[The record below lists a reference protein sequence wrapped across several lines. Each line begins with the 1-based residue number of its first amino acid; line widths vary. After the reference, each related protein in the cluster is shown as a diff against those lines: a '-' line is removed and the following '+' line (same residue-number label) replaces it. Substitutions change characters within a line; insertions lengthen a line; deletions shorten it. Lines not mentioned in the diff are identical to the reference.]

1 LERKSTYKVNTAIEN
16 LLCYLWKPVLRGEK
30 EMSARDLSVLIS
42 VILIVSMLIIPFPT
56 WLLSILI
63 ILNITLALLVLLVS
77 MNMTEP
83 LQFSVFPSLL
93 LLLTLYRLGLNVSTT
108 RAILSHGDAG
118 GVVETFGTFVVGG
131 NIVVGLILFLI
142 LIIIQ
147 FIVIT
152 KGAERVSE
160 VAARFTLD
168 AMPGKQMSIDADLNA
183 GMISEQEARER
194 RKKVGREADF
204 YGAMDGASKFVKG
217 DAIASIIIV
226 LINLIA
232 GIIIGMLQQ
241 GMGLADAAKH
251 FSLLSVGDGIVSQ
264 IPALLISTATGIV
277 VTRAA
282 SEGNL
287 GQEITSQLL
296 AYPKLL
302 YVAGGTIFLLGLFT
316 PINDLLTIPIAG
328 MLAVGGYMFSKVPKT
343 DKLQLEEMEEA
354 SGADEMKS
362 PESVISLLNVDPIEF
377 EFGYGLIPLA
387 DTNQGG
393 DLLDRIVMIRRQ
405 LAIEL
410 GLVIPVVRIRDNI
423 QLQPN
428 EYRLKIKG
436 NEMARGELL
445 LDHYLAMSPGIEDDS
460 IEGIDTIEP
469 SFGLPAKWI
478 TDGMKERAEIFGY
491 TVVDPPSVVSTHI
504 TEVIK
509 ANAYELLGRQET
521 KQLIDHVKESY
532 PILIEEVTPNPLS
545 VGEVQKVL
553 SKLLKENVSIRNLP
567 VIFETLADFGKVTT
581 DTDILAEYVR
591 QALARQITNQY
602 ASQGETLK
610 VATLSGKA
618 EKSVADAIQQTEHG
632 NYLALDPSISQRIL
646 ESIAKNIEQF
656 SMMEQTPIVLCSP
669 AVRMYV
675 RQLTERYF
683 PKVPILSYNEL
694 EANVEVQSVGV
705 VNVD

>member
-1 LERKSTYKVNTAIEN
+1 MPL
-16 LLCYLWKPVLRGEK
+16 
-30 EMSARDLSVLIS
+30 RDLSVLMS
-42 VILIVSMLIIPFPT
+42 VILIVAMLIIPFPP
-56 WLLSILI
+56 WLLSVLI
-63 ILNITLALLVLLVS
+63 IINIALALMVLLTA
-77 MNMTEP
+77 MNMKEA
-83 LQFSVFPSLL
+83 LEFSIFPSLIL
-93 LLLTLYRLGLNVSTT
+93 LMTLFRLGLNVSTT
-108 RAILSHGDAG
+108 RSILSEGEAG
-118 GVVETFGTFVVGG
+118 KVVETFGSFVTGG
-131 NIVVGLILFLI
+131 NVIVGLVVFLI
-142 LIIIQ
+142 LVIIQ
-147 FIVIT
+147 FVVIT
-152 KGAERVSE
+152 KGSERVSE

-183 GMISEQEARER
+183 GMISEHEARER
-194 RKKVGREADF
+194 RDKISRESDF
-204 YGAMDGASKFVKG
+204 YGSMDGASKFVKG
-217 DAIASIIIV
+217 DAIAGIIIT
-226 LINLIA
+226 LINLMF
-232 GIIIGMLQQ
+232 GIIIGMMQQ
-241 GMGLADAAKH
+241 GLPIAEAAVKY
-251 FSLLSVGDGIVSQ
+251 SMLTVGDGIVSQ

-282 SEGNL
+282 SDGNI
-287 GQEITSQLL
+287 GKDITSQLF
-296 AYPKLL
+296 AYPKML
-302 YVAGGTIFLLGLFT
+302 YVTGGTIILLGLLT
-316 PINDLLTIPIAG
+316 PIGIVLTLPIGGLLIF
-328 MLAVGGYMFSKVPKT
+328 GGYMIARTPEP
-343 DKLQLEEMEEA
+343 DKEQLLEMEEELET
-354 SGADEMKS
+354 DEMKS
-362 PESVISLLNVDPIEF
+362 PESVVNLLNVDPIEF

-478 TDGMKERAEIFGY
+478 TEEMKEQAEIFGY

-509 ANAYELLGRQET
+509 GNAHELLGRQET

-532 PILIEEVTPNPLS
+532 PILVEEVTPNPLS

-553 SKLLKENVSIRNLP
+553 AKLLRENVSIRNLP
-567 VIFETLADFGKVTT
+567 VIFETLADFAKTT
-581 DTDILAEYVR
+581 SDTDLLTEYAR
-591 QALARQITNQY
+591 QALARQITNQF
-602 ASQGETLK
+602 SQQGDPIK
-610 VATLSGKA
+610 VVTLSGKV
-618 EKSVADAIQQTEHG
+618 EKLVADGIQQTEHG
-632 NYLALDPSISQRIL
+632 NYLSMDPAASQNIL
-646 ESIAKNIEQF
+646 ESIASQVEQL
-656 SMMEQTPIVLCSP
+656 SLMEQTPIVLCSP

-683 PKVPILSYNEL
+683 PQIPILSYNEL
-694 EANVEVQSVGV
+694 EANAEVQSVGV
-705 VNVD
+705 VNVE

>member
-1 LERKSTYKVNTAIEN
+1 MQV
-16 LLCYLWKPVLRGEK
+16 
-30 EMSARDLSVLIS
+30 RDLSVLMS
-42 VILIVSMLIIPFPT
+42 VILIVAMLIIPFPP
-56 WLLSILI
+56 WLLSVLI
-63 ILNITLALLVLLVS
+63 IINIALALMVLLTA
-77 MNMTEP
+77 MNMKEA
-83 LQFSVFPSLL
+83 LEFSIFPSLIL
-93 LLLTLYRLGLNVSTT
+93 LMTLFRLGLNVSTT
-108 RAILSHGDAG
+108 RSILSEGEAG
-118 GVVETFGTFVVGG
+118 KVVETFGSFVTGG
-131 NIVVGLILFLI
+131 NVIVGLVVFLI

-152 KGAERVSE
+152 KGSERVSE

-183 GMISEQEARER
+183 GMISEHEARER
-194 RKKVGREADF
+194 REKISRESDF
-204 YGAMDGASKFVKG
+204 YGSMDGASKFVKG
-217 DAIASIIIV
+217 DAIAGIIIT
-226 LINLIA
+226 LINLLF
-232 GIIIGMLQQ
+232 GVVIGMMQL
-241 GMGLADAAKH
+241 GLPFGEAAMKY
-251 FSLLSVGDGIVSQ
+251 STLTVGDGIVSQ

-282 SEGNL
+282 SDGNI
-287 GQEITSQLL
+287 GKDITSQLF
-296 AYPKLL
+296 AYPKML
-302 YVAGGTIFLLGLFT
+302 YVTGGTIILLGLLT
-316 PINDLLTIPIAG
+316 PIGLVLTLPIG
-328 MLAVGGYMFSKVPKT
+328 GLMIFGGYKIAKT
-343 DKLQLEEMEEA
+343 PQPDKEQLLEMEEEIET
-354 SGADEMKS
+354 DEMKS
-362 PESVISLLNVDPIEF
+362 PESVVNLLNVDPIEF

-478 TDGMKERAEIFGY
+478 TEEMKEQAEIFGY

-509 ANAYELLGRQET
+509 SNAHELLGRQET

-532 PILIEEVTPNPLS
+532 PILVEEVTPNPLS

-553 SKLLKENVSIRNLP
+553 AKLLRENVSIRNLP
-567 VIFETLADFGKVTT
+567 VIFETLADFAKSTS
-581 DTDILAEYVR
+581 DTDLLTEYAR
-591 QALARQITNQY
+591 QALARQITNQF
-602 ASQGETLK
+602 SQRGDSIK
-610 VATLSGKA
+610 VVTLSGKVEKMVA
-618 EKSVADAIQQTEHG
+618 EGVQQTEQG
-632 NYLALDPSISQRIL
+632 NYLSMDPTVSQNIL
-646 ESIAKNIEQF
+646 ESIASQVEQL
-656 SMMEQTPIVLCSP
+656 SLMEQTPIVLCSP

-683 PKVPILSYNEL
+683 PQIPILSYNEL
-694 EANVEVQSVGV
+694 EANAEVQSVGV
-705 VNVD
+705 VNID